1 MGIPATSIQEEA
13 FTVDTIGNAYYF
25 RAVHAEYC
33 DNNDIYIITNKW
45 HMPRSQAIFE
55 YIFSLPYS
63 ADKKK
68 ANLRPNKKF
77 HLYFEPVEDGVDE
90 EVGKARRKREE
101 QSLKTFNEK
110 TKNEFSSMQEFHDW
124 LFTKHTAYAA
134 IRHTIPRNE
143 NLDIET
149 LKTY

>member
-25 RAVHAEYC
+25 RTVHAEYC

-55 YIFSLPYS
+55 YIFTLPYS
-63 ADKKK
+63 STDKKK
-68 ANLRPNKKF
+68 SNLRPKTF
-77 HLYFEPVEDGVDE
+77 HLHFEPVEDGVNE

-110 TKNEFSSMQEFHDW
+110 TKNEFSSMQEFHHW
-124 LFTKHTAYAA
+124 LFTKHTACLLY
-134 IRHTIPRNE
+134 TSPSPR
-143 NLDIET
+143 D
-149 LKTY
+149 